1 MPRYASKVDGP
12 HAEIRD
18 GLRACGWLVLDT
30 SRAGSGC
37 PDLIAVTPDYIVR
50 LFEVKS
56 PHGRLKPKQQ
66 ALQDAGWPIT
76 VIGTLEEALACR

>member
-37 PDLIAVTPDYIVR
+37 PDIVAVTPDGVVR
-50 LFEVKS
+50 LFEVKA
-56 PHGRLKPKQQ
+56 PQGRLRPRQQ
-66 ALQDAGWPIT
+66 ALQAQGWPIRVVQT
-76 VIGTLEEALACR
+76 IEEALKWR